1 MCRVLNQERLSL
13 ANISPSDG
21 STYLSE
27 TESILSRTAAL
38 SPDVAHGA
46 PEVLAAFV
54 GLRPSRE
61 GGARVGR
68 DPVGILLRTATTAA
82 AAGGGA
88 GERGAG
94 HGADD
99 NKATVPL
106 VHNYGAGGTGFQA
119 GYGMALDA
127 VQSVEG
133 LLGGIAAVDK
143 ARL

>member
-1 MCRVLNQERLSL
+1 MSL
-13 ANISPSDG
+13 ESSETLIDHCAPLSDG

-38 SPDVAHGA
+38 SPDIAHGA
-46 PEVLAAFV
+46 PEVLAAFA

-68 DPVGILLRTATTAA
+68 DPVGILLRTTSAA
-82 AAGGGA
+82 AACGGGA

-94 HGADD
+94 QNDAI
-99 NKATVPL
+99 TVPL

-127 VQSVEG
+127 VESVGEM
-133 LLGGIAAVDK
+133 LDGIAAFDK